1 MKRMMIALLVLS
13 TGILAA
19 EGWETSGDMNL
30 NLTQNA
36 YSDNW
41 AGDEKSS
48 VSWVFNANLS
58 AQKQLT
64 AKVHNKTSL
73 KMAFGQTHNQYLDA
87 MGEKQWQKPDKTT
100 DLIDLE
106 SIARFTLGS
115 YVDPFV
121 GVRWESQFLDESG
134 SETKAMN
141 PNTFTESFGVARV
154 FIKKEKQELSSR
166 FGGAFRQFVDANAD
180 ETTNDGG
187 LEWIT
192 EFTTPLAGEVMTYN
206 TKLEVFKALYNSES
220 DVTDGTAYEDD
231 WAEVQMNWEHIL
243 TAQVSKYISFNI
255 YAQLVYDKTDLDTGY
270 IDTDYINGK
279 PIDELQFKE
288 TLGLG
293 ITYKLF

>member
-1 MKRMMIALLVLS
+1 MKHVLLVLLVLA
-13 TGILAA
+13 TGILTA
-19 EGWETSGDMNL
+19 EDWETSGDMNL

-48 VSWVFNANLS
+48 VSWVFNTNLS

-64 AKVHNKTSL
+64 AKVHNKTTL
-73 KMAFGQTHNQYLDA
+73 KMAFGQTHNQYIDA
-87 MGEKQWQKPDKTT
+87 MGDKQWQKPDKTT

-115 YVDPFV
+115 VVDPFV
-121 GVRWESQFLDESG
+121 SLRWESQFLDESTD
-134 SETKAMN
+134 ETKAIN
-141 PNTFTESFGVARV
+141 PNTFTESFGVSRV

-166 FGGAFRQFVDANAD
+166 FGGAFRQFADANAD

-192 EFTTPLAGEVMTYN
+192 EFTTPLAKDVMSYN
-206 TKLEVFKALYNSES
+206 TKLEVYKALYNSES
-220 DVTDGTAYEDD
+220 DATDGTVYEDD
-231 WAEVQMNWEHIL
+231 WAEVQMTWEHIL
-243 TAQVSKYISFNI
+243 SAQVSKYISFNF
-255 YAQLVYDKTDLDTGY
+255 YAQLVYDKTDLD
-270 IDTDYINGK
+270 INAVDTNYVNGK